1 MQVVYL
7 EYFNFCLN
15 INILALCFHLRRSFP
30 HDSLRDKKAVA
41 LGLLSGTLCSS
52 HHREQLFGAYSL
64 LNHLIFAK
72 QSWLFCNG
80 VLFFFFL
87 YLLMYLCL
95 AVLGLCCCV
104 AFSLVASSSGVHSL
118 VAVCG
123 RLTNIGF
130 YYCRGQALGT
140 RGSVVRPQL

>member
-72 QSWLFCNG
+72 QSWLFRNG
-80 VLFFFFL
+80 VLFFFFFNL
-87 YLLMYLCL
+87 FIDVFMFGRAGSLLLC
-95 AVLGLCCCV
+95 GL
-104 AFSLVASSSGVHSL
+104 FSS
-118 VAVCG
+118 C
-123 RLTNIGF
+123 F
-130 YYCRGQALGT
+130 E
-140 RGSVVRPQL
+140 